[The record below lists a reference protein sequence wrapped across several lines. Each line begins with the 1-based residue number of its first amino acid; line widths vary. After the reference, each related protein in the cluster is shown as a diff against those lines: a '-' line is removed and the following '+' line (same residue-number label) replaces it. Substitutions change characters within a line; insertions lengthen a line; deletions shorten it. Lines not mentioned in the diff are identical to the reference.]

1 MKRPETSH
9 MPEETSMLD
18 IEKAESCPDAPEAGL
33 TRRHLMSLA
42 ALTTGAIGSAIL
54 PQAALAEE
62 KNPVDTGQIPTLLP
76 GFRQMRIK
84 TSGAEIN
91 TLVKGEGPPLLLLHG
106 HPQTVVCWHKVA
118 PKLAERFSVVLTDL
132 RGYGDSSKPEGGND
146 SIAYSKREMARDQI
160 EVMRAVGF
168 DRFHV
173 AGHDRGGR
181 VLHRLLLDHPDAV
194 TKAVVLDIA
203 PTATMYANVNKEFA
217 TRYMWWFFLIQP
229 APLPETLIGN
239 NLEFYLQAHINK
251 QNKTAGAIDPVA
263 FEEYRRCYTRET
275 LHAVCEDYR
284 AAAGI
289 DLVHD
294 EADAEKRIRCPLLV
308 LWGAKGVVGSVY
320 DVLQTWRDKA
330 TDVRGE
336 SLPCGHYLPEEA
348 PELVVEKFNAFLA

>member
-1 MKRPETSH
+1 
-9 MPEETSMLD
+9 MPD
-18 IEKAESCPDAPEAGL
+18 IERAESRSDASGIGL
-33 TRRHLMSLA
+33 TRRRLMSLA
-42 ALTTGAIGSAIL
+42 ALTTGAIGSAGL
-54 PQAALAEE
+54 PQAAIAEE
-62 KNPVDTGQIPTLLP
+62 ISPVNIGQIPTLLP

-106 HPQTVVCWHKVA
+106 HPQTLVCWHKVA
-118 PKLAERFSVVLTDL
+118 PRLAERFTVVLTDL
-132 RGYGDSSKPEGGND
+132 RGYGDSSKPEGGKD

-160 EVMRAVGF
+160 EVMRAIGF

-181 VLHRLLLDHPDAV
+181 VLHRLLLDHPEAV
-194 TKAVVLDIA
+194 IKAVLLDIA
-203 PTATMYANVNKEFA
+203 PTATMYAKVNKEFA
-217 TRYMWWFFLIQP
+217 TRYMWWFLLIQP

-239 NLEFYLQAHINK
+239 NLDFYLQTHIDK

-294 EADAEKRIRCPLLV
+294 DADSGKRIGCPLLV
-308 LWGAKGVVGSVY
+308 LWGAKGVVGSAY
-320 DVLQTWRDKA
+320 DVLETWRAKA
-330 TDVRGE
+330 VDVRGE

-348 PELVVEKFNAFLA
+348 PELLVEKLNAFLA